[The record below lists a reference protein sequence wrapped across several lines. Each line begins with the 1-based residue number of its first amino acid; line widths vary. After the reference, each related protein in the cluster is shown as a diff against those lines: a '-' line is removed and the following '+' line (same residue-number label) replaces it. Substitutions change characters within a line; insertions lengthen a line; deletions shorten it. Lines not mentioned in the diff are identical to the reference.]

1 LAGLYI
7 HIPFCKRKCNYCNF
21 YSIASRKKAIGF
33 TPLLIRELEL
43 RKHFI
48 EGQIIDTIYFGGG
61 TPSLLEV
68 SEILQIIHETERIF
82 TVGSNPEITLEAN
95 PDDLNAEYLA
105 ELAQSPVNRLSIG
118 IQSFSDKDLIFL
130 DRIHS
135 AAQSE
140 KVIQI
145 AQHAGFSDI
154 SIDLIYGI
162 PGQQDSDWLS
172 NLRKASAYGIT
183 HVSAYWLTVEAK
195 TALSQLIG
203 RGKLPAP
210 DEEAGIRHFRLLRE
224 WAEKEGYEHY
234 EISNLCR
241 NQHYSRHNTA
251 YWNGIPYLGIGPSA
265 HSFDGKTRV
274 RSVAGIDDYSKG
286 ILTENPVLETE
297 ELTLSDRYNEYI
309 MTGLRTQWGVD
320 STHISQEYGSVLQEN
335 FILKIQPFI
344 EQNLITRRQTSYTLT
359 ASGMLLTDF
368 ITSSLF
374 VV

>member
-1 LAGLYI
+1 M
-7 HIPFCKRKCNYCNF
+7 
-21 YSIASRKKAIGF
+21 GF

-43 RKHFI
+43 RKQFL
-48 EGQIIDTIYFGGG
+48 EGQIIDTLYFGGG
-61 TPSLLEV
+61 TPSLLQV
-68 SEILQIIHETERIF
+68 SEILQIIQETERIF
-82 TVGSNPEITLEAN
+82 TVGPNPEITLEAN

-130 DRIHS
+130 DRIHN

-140 KVIQI
+140 KGIQI

-172 NLRKASAYGIT
+172 NLRKASEYGIT

-195 TALSQLIG
+195 TALSQFIE
-203 RGKLPAP
+203 RGKLPSP

-241 NQHYSRHNTA
+241 NHHYSRHNTA
-251 YWNGIPYLGIGPSA
+251 YWKGIPYLGIGPSA
-265 HSFDGKTRV
+265 HSFDGKTRF
-274 RSVAGIDDYSKG
+274 RSVAGVDDYRMG
-286 ILTENPVLETE
+286 ILTDNPVLETE

-309 MTGLRTQWGVD
+309 MTGLRTRWGVD
-320 STHISQEYGSVLQEN
+320 SMHIYQEFGSVFQEN
-335 FILKIQPFI
+335 LILKIQPFI
-344 EQNLITRRQTSYTLT
+344 EQNLVTRKETTYTLT
-359 ASGMLLTDF
+359 ESGMLLTDF